1 MINNLYIHFITE
13 FRECKELFSAFSE
26 KRSGL
31 YMNEIGERLAKWRK
45 KNKLTL
51 AEIKEKA
58 KISTGNFSDLEKGKS
73 IPSAKALISLKN
85 EYNLDAD
92 WILFGEEKN
101 SNDKYKDIEELFEQL
116 TEEELFTMKYMI
128 KKEYKEIIDQR
139 VTSSVSKDTG

>member
-1 MINNLYIHFITE
+1 M
-13 FRECKELFSAFSE
+13 K
-26 KRSGL
+26 
-31 YMNEIGERLAKWRK
+31 EIGERLAKWRK
-45 KNKLTL
+45 ENKLTL

-58 KISTGNFSDLEKGKS
+58 RISTGNFSDLEKGKS